1 MDLQTSWNSV
11 SFKPVSSVFADDA
24 TVIAGSK
31 DGGGGIKTPVGCGDT
46 SEGRGRGL
54 MALLVLALSS
64 THWGYTILFEL
75 N

>member
-11 SFKPVSSVFADDA
+11 FFKPVSSVIAD
-24 TVIAGSK
+24 SE
-31 DGGGGIKTPVGCGDT
+31 DGGGGKTPVGCGDT
-46 SEGRGRGL
+46 RVGVGGL

-64 THWGYTILFEL
+64 NPCCL

>member
-24 TVIAGSK
+24 TVIADSK
-31 DGGGGIKTPVGCGDT
+31 DGGGGIQTPVGCGDT
-46 SEGRGRGL
+46 RVG
-54 MALLVLALSS
+54 S

>member
-11 SFKPVSSVFADDA
+11 SFKPVSSVIAHDA
-24 TVIAGSK
+24 TVTADSK
-31 DGGGGIKTPVGCGDT
+31 DGGGGIKTPVGCEDT
-46 SEGRGRGL
+46 RVGVGGL

-64 THWGYTILFEL
+64 RHWEYTILFEL

>member
-1 MDLQTSWNSV
+1 MVLQTSWNSV
-11 SFKPVSSVFADDA
+11 FFKPVSSVIADDA
-24 TVIAGSK
+24 TVIADSE

-46 SEGRGRGL
+46 RVEVGGL

-64 THWGYTILFEL
+64 RPCCL